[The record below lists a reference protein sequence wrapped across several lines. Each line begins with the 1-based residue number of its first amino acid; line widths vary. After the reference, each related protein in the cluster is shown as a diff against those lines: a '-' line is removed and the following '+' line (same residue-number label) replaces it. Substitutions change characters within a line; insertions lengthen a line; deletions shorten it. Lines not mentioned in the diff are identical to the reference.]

1 MTAELHVLSAGYSD
15 ERVAGTV
22 VPIRDRGCRDAIPGI
37 ASHRSRILQPLAALA
52 VDADEPDVAVL
63 VWDLEGREMA
73 RMNGVDDGDLF
84 VRGVGPANLNKRTRH
99 AAAPTRTNHVYLGT
113 CAPLL
118 QVALLE

>member
-1 MTAELHVLSAGYSD
+1 
-15 ERVAGTV
+15 
-22 VPIRDRGCRDAIPGI
+22 VPRRDPGI

-84 VRGVGPANLNKRTRH
+84 VRGVGPANLKKRTRH